1 MYRHFDRFLQS
12 DLKLSEE
19 QKLKLLKSY
28 INDLKNEQIKRG

>member
-1 MYRHFDRFLQS
+1 MYRHIDRFLQS
-12 DLKLSEE
+12 DLKLNEE